1 MQTWDRVQLDF
12 WTAAM
17 PPELWTLSVELE
29 TVDQL
34 LDDRTFL
41 EPLAEH
47 LDPVKGRPS
56 LPMAQ
61 VLRLFYL
68 KDRYQLS
75 DRVLLAE
82 VSDSFHWRRFC
93 HLGVTDPVPHPTSLT
108 VWRHRLGPEGIA
120 AVNRAVTARLHTEKI
135 LRGRRFRMDSTVTEA
150 DIHHPTDSGLIADG
164 IRRLTRVARRLQDQ
178 VAEAP
183 VKIRDRARS
192 VKKKILEI
200 GKVLQRRTGEAVET
214 VRRITEELARLG
226 ENQSRVITRLL
237 EAAQQQVQ
245 DRHTGLQ
252 RGIERV
258 ETALRDVQTV
268 IRQSRAATAGERIPD
283 RIVSLADPD
292 ARPIK
297 KGKLGH
303 PVQFGYKVNIMEA
316 EDGFVTD
323 YTVDKGNPPD
333 VEALGPALDR
343 HRAQFGRD
351 PSIVATDRGYYSAAN
366 EKDCEQRGIPNVAI
380 PKRGKKSRDRIAKGK
395 VGGVLTNPVPLSN
408 RTCGFPT
415 SGSPTIVALL

>member
-1 MQTWDRVQLDF
+1 MQAWDRVQLDF

-17 PPELWTLSVELE
+17 PPELWTLSVEWE

-47 LDPVKGRPS
+47 LDPVQGRPS

-68 KDRYQLS
+68 KDQYPWS

-164 IRRLTRVARRLQDQ
+164 IRRLTRVARRLQDP

-200 GKVLQRRTGEAVET
+200 GKVLQRRTDEAVET
-214 VRRITEELARLG
+214 VRRITEE
-226 ENQSRVITRLL
+226 
-237 EAAQQQVQ
+237 
-245 DRHTGLQ
+245 
-252 RGIERV
+252 
-258 ETALRDVQTV
+258 
-268 IRQSRAATAGERIPD
+268 
-283 RIVSLADPD
+283 
-292 ARPIK
+292 
-297 KGKLGH
+297 
-303 PVQFGYKVNIMEA
+303 
-316 EDGFVTD
+316 
-323 YTVDKGNPPD
+323 
-333 VEALGPALDR
+333 
-343 HRAQFGRD
+343 
-351 PSIVATDRGYYSAAN
+351 
-366 EKDCEQRGIPNVAI
+366 
-380 PKRGKKSRDRIAKGK
+380 
-395 VGGVLTNPVPLSN
+395 
-408 RTCGFPT
+408 
-415 SGSPTIVALL
+415 